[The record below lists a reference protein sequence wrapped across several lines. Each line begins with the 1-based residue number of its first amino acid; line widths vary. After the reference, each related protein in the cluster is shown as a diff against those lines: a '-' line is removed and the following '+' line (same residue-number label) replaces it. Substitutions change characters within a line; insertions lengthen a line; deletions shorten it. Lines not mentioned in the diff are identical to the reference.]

1 MTSDSNSQRVSI
13 NSALRAI
20 PKLVEASKLGMR
32 DQALEIGVEIAGLL
46 DAGMPTV
53 SDRIRKIAKTGAGLT
68 PIAAKPPEDLVDYV
82 AVEHGFDG
90 VVLPED
96 VVAEA
101 RMITAEHAR
110 AVELAAFSVTP
121 RHKIVLHGP
130 PGNGKTMLARA
141 FAAELGL
148 PIFEVK
154 YGGLIASYLG
164 ETGKNLQRL
173 FDYAGSQPCVL
184 FIDEFDTVAMAR
196 TAKGDVGETRRVTNQ
211 MLLLIDRLPARCFLV
226 AATNLFDQID
236 PAVVRRF
243 DFAIEIPSPT
253 AEIVRTCA
261 TRELAPART
270 PGHDRL
276 DLVERI
282 VDSGPAHLSG
292 VVGLCEWIRRDLC
305 LAGGANID
313 AKLASMAKSVQPMT
327 YAE

>member
-1 MTSDSNSQRVSI
+1 MTSDSNAQRVSI

-20 PKLVEASKLGMR
+20 PKLVEASRLGMR
-32 DQALEIGVEIAGLL
+32 EQAVDIGVEIAGLL

-53 SDRIRKIAKTGAGLT
+53 SERIRKIAKTGAGLA

-82 AVEHGFDG
+82 SAENGFEG
-90 VVLPED
+90 VVLPD
-96 VVAEA
+96 NVIAEA
-101 RMITAEHAR
+101 RMIATEHAR
-110 AVELAAFSVTP
+110 ADELAAFSVAP

-196 TAKGDVGETRRVTNQ
+196 TATGDVGETRRVTNQ
-211 MLLLIDRLPARCFLV
+211 MLLLLDRLPARCFLV

-236 PAVVRRF
+236 SAVVRRF

-253 AEIVRTCA
+253 EDLVRTCA
-261 TRELAPART
+261 TRELSPEKT
-270 PGHDRL
+270 PGYDRR

-282 VDSGPAHLSG
+282 VECGPPHLSA
-292 VVGLCEWIRRDLC
+292 VVAWCEWIRRDLC
-305 LAGGANID
+305 LARGTNID
-313 AKLASMAKSVQPMT
+313 AMLAAAAVKG
-327 YAE
+327 

>member
-1 MTSDSNSQRVSI
+1 MTNDSNAQRVSI

-53 SDRIRKIAKTGAGLT
+53 SDRIRKIARTGAGLT
-68 PIAAKPPEDLVDYV
+68 PIAANPPEDLVDYV
-82 AVEHGFDG
+82 PVEHGFDG
-90 VVLPED
+90 VVLPD
-96 VVAEA
+96 TVVEEA

-110 AVELAAFSVTP
+110 AAELAAFSVSP
-121 RHKIVLHGP
+121 RHKVVLHGP

-148 PIFEVK
+148 PLFEVK

-173 FDYAGSQPCVL
+173 FDFAGSQPCVL
-184 FIDEFDTVAMAR
+184 FIDEFDTIAMAR

-211 MLLLIDRLPARCFLV
+211 MLLLIERLPSRCFLV
-226 AATNLFDQID
+226 AATNLFGQID
-236 PAVVRRF
+236 PAVIRRF
-243 DFAIEIPSPT
+243 DFDIEVPSPT
-253 AEIVRTCA
+253 MEIIRTCA
-261 TRELAPART
+261 ARELAPART

-282 VDSGPAHLSG
+282 VESRPVHLSG

-305 LAGGANID
+305 LTAGANID
-313 AKLASMAKSVQPMT
+313 AKLASLSKSDHPAN
-327 YAE
+327 AE

>member
-1 MTSDSNSQRVSI
+1 MTSDSNAQRVSI

-32 DQALEIGVEIAGLL
+32 EQAIQIGEEIAGLL
-46 DAGMPTV
+46 EAGMPTV
-53 SDRIRKIAKTGAGLT
+53 SERIRKVARTGRGLNAM
-68 PIAAKPPEDLVDYV
+68 AAKPPEDLLDYV
-82 AVEHGFDG
+82 AVENGFDG
-90 VVLPED
+90 AVLPEN

-101 RMITAEHAR
+101 KMITTEHAR
-110 AVELAAFSVTP
+110 AAELASFSVSP

-184 FIDEFDTVAMAR
+184 FIDEFDTVAMSR

-211 MLLLIDRLPARCFLV
+211 MLLLLDRLPAMCFLV

-253 AEIVRTCA
+253 DEIVRTCA
-261 TRELAPART
+261 TRELAPTRT
-270 PGHDRL
+270 PGYDRL
-276 DLVERI
+276 DLVEKI
-282 VDSGPAHLSG
+282 VEIGQPHLSG
-292 VVGLCEWIRRDLC
+292 VVALCEWIRRDLC
-305 LAGGANID
+305 LAAGANIE
-313 AKLASMAKSVQPMT
+313 AKMASLRGQVSP
-327 YAE
+327 

>member
-1 MTSDSNSQRVSI
+1 MNMIAEANTHRVSI

-32 DQALEIGVEIAGLL
+32 DQAVEIGEEIAVLL
-46 DAGMPTV
+46 EAGMPTV
-53 SDRIRKIAKTGAGLT
+53 SERIRKIAKTGGGLN
-68 PIAAKPPEDLVDYV
+68 PIATKPPEDLVDYV
-82 AVEHGFDG
+82 SVEDGFEA
-90 VVLPED
+90 VVLPKN
-96 VVAEA
+96 VVTEA
-101 RMITAEHAR
+101 KMITEEHAR
-110 AVELAAFSVTP
+110 AAELAAFSVSP
-121 RHKIVLHGP
+121 RHKVVLHGP

-164 ETGKNLQRL
+164 ETGKNMQRL

-211 MLLLIDRLPARCFLV
+211 LLLLIDRLPARCFLV
-226 AATNLFDQID
+226 AATNLYDQID
-236 PAVVRRF
+236 PAVIRRF

-253 AEIVRTCA
+253 AEIVRACA
-261 TRELAPART
+261 VRELAPAMT

-282 VDSGPAHLSG
+282 VESNPAHLSG

-305 LAGGANID
+305 LAGGANIE
-313 AKLASMAKSVQPMT
+313 AKLTSL
-327 YAE
+327 